1 MLLGFSNQ
9 SCISRRVG
17 PAETCPRPLR
27 LHATIRNA
35 SHPMN
40 IETLHLLL
48 AAATVLAAL
57 AVGAVC
63 AVGLVVWLAGGK
75 LDAGKRHKLV

>member
-1 MLLGFSNQ
+1 
-9 SCISRRVG
+9 
-17 PAETCPRPLR
+17 
-27 LHATIRNA
+27 
-35 SHPMN
+35 MN

>member
-1 MLLGFSNQ
+1 MN
-9 SCISRRVG
+9 I
-17 PAETCPRPLR
+17 
-27 LHATIRNA
+27 ATIQ
-35 SHPMN
+35 
-40 IETLHLLL
+40 ILL

-75 LDAGKRHKLV
+75 LDAGKRHTPV